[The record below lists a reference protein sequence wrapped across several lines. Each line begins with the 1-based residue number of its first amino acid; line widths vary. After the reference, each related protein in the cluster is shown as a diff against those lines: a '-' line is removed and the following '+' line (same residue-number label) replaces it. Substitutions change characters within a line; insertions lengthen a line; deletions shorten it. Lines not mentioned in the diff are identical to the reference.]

1 MKKSLLTVLC
11 ALSVLANPVFAE
23 TVFPSSVSGGI
34 RVFDGMV
41 IHLQRP
47 GITRDERRYFEEILR
62 LFALGVYEATEG
74 RHTIGTI
81 KVRVVDETSEKEKTP
96 SLIWRKGKGVA
107 HAGLGGETIG
117 SGGPIT
123 MYCTQEKGPN
133 LFGGTT
139 YANNVAAGILTHEWG
154 HAAYGF
160 GDEYA
165 NATLAEHFKGGYTA
179 EVNPS
184 VMHTPKWDAAGNL
197 VWADLNFSI
206 PAANPGTK
214 FKSKKG
220 TDQFNIWKGK
230 SCWEVLV
237 ANDPDC
243 FSDIRNSFSTF
254 VPRQQVTSGMAAPAP
269 FRVVWL
275 DTPLCGICVDQ
286 SGSMATA
293 DRMANAIRTVKAK
306 ILNDIPDG
314 TLVAVKGFDDDPNDI
329 VRFTEIDDAKNKSTR
344 RAVADKVGALQP
356 AGGTAIWDALNDM
369 IDAIVAKRATLA
381 PDRDY
386 PATIWFVTDGEDVS
400 SRLTRAEVEARAARE
415 GIKISAVGFGSGATH
430 AEVRTVAEE
439 PGGTFRSAGDSVVD
453 LIDANARSETDAPG
467 RVGLLDARKTVGTSG
482 STTASVRVDPDIK
495 KLHVTVGLDG
505 TGGTPNIR
513 LVNPKTGKSVAPV
526 LLEVRNGK
534 GVAVFSVDRPD
545 AGGWKVQV
553 DRAGKGTKV
562 TIQGKGTP
570 TLDSARLRIVRRK
583 STLHVHVTKDAPVD
597 GASVTATV
605 INGTTRK
612 TFALKAAGD
621 GEYTLDL
628 ENCGNITGGLVI
640 QATATAGKARVRFD
654 SPKVCDNYS
663 AAKKLGATF
672 VRTAFLDYS
681 QHVEATVTFDPR
693 GGTVSPKK
701 KSYKF
706 HASYGY
712 SFPIPVRKGYAFNG
726 WHRKVTVGNSSWEE
740 QLGTGSGS
748 IGSSDIKVYAKWTKK
763 KYNLNK
769 TYYAEGGK
777 LPLGYFGATPC
788 NYRYRLTKDRETG
801 VMPLTVGKPFGAL
814 PKPTRKGY
822 TFTGWHC
829 GYSSGRDGTWPGATK
844 ITSKTI
850 VPDFWARLGLH
861 AHWKA
866 KTVKVSF
873 DGNGGKASKKA
884 MNFKYDSKYAKLPT
898 AKRAGYRFGGWY
910 TAKTGGTRVTAGSK
924 VSLRKTLHAHWVK
937 TTYLITLDA
946 NGGKVT
952 NSAKKKVAKTK
963 KKVKYGKAIGKLPAP
978 KRKGYAFLGWYTAKK
993 GGRKIT
999 ASSTASGDRKLYAR
1013 WTKGLTVHFVYNDG
1027 TGRKKTIVFPASLSN
1042 AKTLEI
1048 TRKGYDLSGWYLVKN
1063 STSSRD
1069 LLFTE
1074 RNQSWISSVWDFNW
1088 PTKKVKR
1095 TGKWGDGSTY
1105 TYYER
1110 VKASP
1115 VTVYATWDVRVE
1127 FNPMGGT
1134 VSPTWNAFARGTAYW
1149 NSGKW
1154 CTGFPTPEKDGSTFE
1169 GWYTDP
1175 YSGTRL
1181 TGWEKASKPMT
1192 LYAHWSANAK
1202 QSSKSARSSAGV
1214 VKAESSEKH
1223 VFFVAGNGSDE
1234 SSGLTRD
1241 EPLATIQRALDL
1253 AKDGD
1258 EVYVAPGEYAPF
1270 ASDGKAVEIISEEGP
1285 AETVVDASLL
1295 WPLGITNRCATLGE
1309 DPSSTNTVLSGFSLV
1324 NGNAERG
1331 GGSFAGTLEDCILKD
1346 NVAAIGGAAYGG
1358 VLIDCILQGNMGRIG
1373 GAAYGGILVD
1383 CFLLDNVST
1392 EGEVTEL
1399 SVLENCDIEEV
1410 DSGGQ

>member
-1 MKKSLLTVLC
+1 MKKILLPILC
-11 ALSVLANPVFAE
+11 ALFSLANTVFAASL
-23 TVFPSSVSGGI
+23 FPSSVSGGI
-34 RVFDGMV
+34 RVFDDMV

-47 GITRDERRYFEEILR
+47 DITRDERRYFEEILR

-74 RHTIGTI
+74 QHIIGTI
-81 KVRVVDETSEKEKTP
+81 KVRVVDETSDKEVP
-96 SLIWRKGKGVA
+96 SVVWRKGEGVA
-107 HAGLGGETIG
+107 HAIPSGETIG
-117 SGGPIT
+117 GGGPIT
-123 MYCTQEKGPN
+123 MFCTQEKGPD

-139 YANNVAAGILTHEWG
+139 FSHNAGGGILTHEWG

-165 NATLAEHFKGGYTA
+165 NAALAKVFPGGYTA

-184 VMHTPKWDAAGNL
+184 VMHTPKWDASGNIM
-197 VWADLNFSI
+197 WADLNFSI
-206 PAANPGTK
+206 PSNNPGTK
-214 FKSKKG
+214 FKSTKG
-220 TDQFNIWKGK
+220 TDQSNIWKGK

-243 FSDIRNSFSTF
+243 FSDIRDGFSTF

-293 DRMANAIRTVKAK
+293 NRMANAIRTVKAK

-314 TLVAVKGFDDDPNDI
+314 TLVAVKGFDDDPNEI

-344 RAVADKVGALQP
+344 RTVADKVGLLQP

-369 IDAIVAKRATLA
+369 IDAIVAKRATLD

-386 PATIWFVTDGEDVS
+386 PATIWFITDGEDVS
-400 SRLTRAEVEARAARE
+400 SRLTRADVEARATRE
-415 GIKISAVGFGSGATH
+415 GIKISAVGFGAGANH
-430 AEVRTVAEE
+430 DELRKVADDT
-439 PGGTFRSAGDSVVD
+439 GGTFRPAGDSVVD

-467 RVGLLDARKTVGTSG
+467 RVGLLDVRKTVGTSG
-482 STTASVRVDPDIK
+482 SMTSSVRVDPDIK

-513 LVNPKTGKSVAPV
+513 LVNSKTGKSVTPV

-534 GVAVFSVDRPD
+534 GVAVFSVERPD
-545 AGGWKVQV
+545 AGEWKVQV
-553 DRAGKGTKV
+553 DGASKGTKV

-605 INGTTRK
+605 INGNTRK
-612 TFALKAAGD
+612 TFALKSAGD

-628 ENCGNITGGLVI
+628 GNCGNITGGLVI

-654 SPKVCDNYS
+654 SPKFCDNYS
-663 AAKKLGATF
+663 AAKKLGSTF
-672 VRTAFLDYS
+672 VRSAFLDFS
-681 QHVEATVTFDPR
+681 QRIEATVTFDPR
-693 GGTVSPKK
+693 GGTVSPKR

-706 HASYGY
+706 GANYGY

-726 WHRKVTVGNSSWEE
+726 WSRTVTVGNSSWEE

-748 IGSSDIKVYAKWTKK
+748 IGSSDIKVYAKWSKK
-763 KYNLNK
+763 KSEARQMF
-769 TYYAEGGK
+769 YAEGGK
-777 LPLGYFGATPC
+777 LPLEYFRVTKGGYLNKIGGKYYYIT
-788 NYRYRLTKDRETG
+788 RDRQTG
-801 VMPLTVGKPFGAL
+801 GKMRTVGKPFGAL

-829 GYSSGRDGTWPGATK
+829 GCSSGLDGTWPGATK
-844 ITSKTI
+844 VTSKTI

-873 DGNGGKASKKA
+873 AANGGKASKKA
-884 MNFKYDSKYAKLPT
+884 MAFKYASKYAKLPT
-898 AKRAGYRFGGWY
+898 AKRAGYRFAGWY
-910 TAKTGGTRVTAGSK
+910 TAKTGGTRITASSK
-924 VSLRKTLHAHWVK
+924 VSLRTKLYAHWVK
-937 TTYLITLDA
+937 TTYTITLDA
-946 NGGKVT
+946 NGGKITTST
-952 NSAKKKVAKTK
+952 NKKVSKVK
-963 KKVKYGKAIGKLPAP
+963 KKVKYGKAVGKLPAP

-999 ASSTASGDRKLYAR
+999 ASSTASGDRNLYAR
-1013 WTKGLTVHFVYNDG
+1013 WTKGLTVRFVYNDG
-1027 TGRKKTIVFPASLSN
+1027 TGRSKTIVYPASLSN

-1048 TRKGYDLSGWYLVKN
+1048 TRKGYALRGWYLVKN

-1074 RNQSWISSVWDFNW
+1074 RNQSWISSVWAFNW
-1088 PTKKVKR
+1088 PTKQVKK
-1095 TGKWGDGSTY
+1095 TGKYGNGQTY

-1110 VKASP
+1110 VKVSP
-1115 VTVYATWDVRVE
+1115 VTVYATWDVRVD
-1127 FNPMGGT
+1127 FDPMGGT
-1134 VSPTWNAFARGTAYW
+1134 VSPTWNTFARGTAYW

-1169 GWYTDP
+1169 GWYTEP
-1175 YSGTRL
+1175 YGGTRL

-1192 LYAHWSANAK
+1192 LYAHWG
-1202 QSSKSARSSAGV
+1202 SSSRQSARAARSASG
-1214 VKAESSEKH
+1214 KNA
-1223 VFFVAGNGSDE
+1223 FFVAGNGSDE
-1234 SSGLTRD
+1234 SSGLTRE
-1241 EPLATIQRALDL
+1241 EPLATIQRALEL

-1258 EVYVAPGEYAPF
+1258 EIFVAPGEYEPF
-1270 ASDGKAVEIISEEGP
+1270 ASGGKTVEIISEEGP
-1285 AETVVDASLL
+1285 GETVVDASLL
-1295 WPLGITNRCATLGE
+1295 WASGITNRCATLGE
-1309 DPSSTNTVLSGFSLV
+1309 DPASTNTVLAGFSLV
-1324 NGNAERG
+1324 NGQAERG
-1331 GGSFAGTLEDCILKD
+1331 GGSFAGTLEDCILQD
-1346 NVAAIGGAAYGG
+1346 NAAAIGGAAYGG
-1358 VLIDCILQGNMGRIG
+1358 ILIDCLLQGNMGRIG

-1383 CFLLDNVST
+1383 CTLLDNVAT
-1392 EGEVTEL
+1392 EGEVAEM
-1399 SVLENCDIEEV
+1399 SVLDNCDIDEPEA
-1410 DSGGQ
+1410 DEP